1 MIGYYS
7 TLSELQFATLSN
19 LSTHALKGSDL
30 LKTSSLAMKHRAI
43 PQFLLLLMACCA
55 RVAICSLDGNSTDR
69 LWLLEFKKAITSD
82 PQQALM
88 SWNDTTHFCSWK
100 GVQCSAKHP
109 NRVTSLLLQNQG
121 LAGLISPSLGNLT
134 FLKVL
139 ILSTNSF
146 TGEIPPSLGHL
157 HRLQELNLINN
168 TLQGRIPSLANC
180 SRLEILGLSNN
191 QLTGQIPADLPHG
204 LQQLLLGTNNLN
216 GTLPDSLAN
225 ITALY
230 VFGFESNSI
239 VGTIPSEF
247 AKLSGL
253 QYLAMGGNNFSGS
266 FPQPILNFSSLT
278 ELNAADNDLSGDLP
292 PNIGN
297 SLPNLEILELGSNFF
312 HGRIPPSLTN
322 ISKLYLCDISRNK
335 LTGVVPNSIG
345 KLSKLTWLNLQ
356 INKLQ
361 ASNNQDWQ
369 FMNSLAN
376 CTDLQMLSLSVN
388 LLEGN
393 VPNSVGNLSNQLQ
406 VLYLAYNQ
414 LSGEFPSGIAN
425 LHKLISVALNVNK
438 FIGVVPDWIGTL
450 TNLQKV
456 TLSNN
461 FFTGAI
467 PSSFSNMSQLEQLY
481 IDSNQFDGHIPPILG
496 NLQTLGVLNIFN
508 NNLHGNIPKELFRIP
523 TLREITLSFNNLHGP
538 LHADIGNAK
547 QLTYFDI
554 SSNNLSGNI
563 PSTLGNCDSLEGI
576 EMGHNAFSGSIPTSL
591 GNITS
596 LQILN
601 LSHNNLTGPIPLS
614 LGSLQLLEQLDLSFN
629 NLDGEV
635 PSEGIFNNATAIR
648 IEGNQELCGGPPE
661 LHLLACHVMPLDSS
675 KHRLSSVAEKVAIPV
690 VIVVLLSV
698 AISIVFFIRR
708 QKQKTESISLPSI
721 VREFQKISYSDIVR
735 ATEGFAASNLIGQGR
750 YGSVYKGQLFGD
762 GNVVAIKVFSLETRG
777 AQKSFIA
784 ECSSLRNARHRNLVP
799 ILTACS
805 TIDSTGNDFKALVY
819 EFMPRG
825 DLHQLLYSSRGSVS
839 EDSPV
844 LTNVSL
850 AQRLSIVADVSD
862 ALAYLHHE
870 HPGTI
875 VHCDLKPSNIL
886 LDSDMVAHV
895 GDFGLARFKFDSA
908 TSVSTSDTNSTSSM
922 AIKGTIGYVAP
933 GTVPSHLVFPD
944 YR

>member
-1 MIGYYS
+1 
-7 TLSELQFATLSN
+7 
-19 LSTHALKGSDL
+19 
-30 LKTSSLAMKHRAI
+30 
-43 PQFLLLLMACCA
+43 
-55 RVAICSLDGNSTDR
+55 
-69 LWLLEFKKAITSD
+69 
-82 PQQALM
+82 M

-146 TGEIPPSLGHL
+146 TGEISPSLGHL

-438 FIGVVPDWIGTL
+438 FIGV
-450 TNLQKV
+450 KV

-690 VIVVLLSV
+690 VIVV
-698 AISIVFFIRR
+698 R

-735 ATEGFAASNLIGQGR
+735 ATEGFAAS
-750 YGSVYKGQLFGD
+750 K
-762 GNVVAIKVFSLETRG
+762 NVVAIKVFSLETRG

-799 ILTACS
+799 ILTAC
-805 TIDSTGNDFKALVY
+805 
-819 EFMPRG
+819 
-825 DLHQLLYSSRGSVS
+825 SVS

-895 GDFGLARFKFDSA
+895 GDFGLARFKFDPA
-908 TSVSTSDTNSTSSM
+908 TSASTSDTNSTSSM

-933 GTVPSHLVFPD
+933 ECAAGGQLSTSSDVYSFGIVLLEIFIRRRPTDDMFKDGMSIVKFTESNFPD
-944 YR
+944 NVLKIVDPQLLQELDLSMKTPMAVRDSEVQILQSVINIGLCCTKTSPNERISMQEVAAKLHVIEDAMHILAETEGRAK